1 MFQEEQRSS
10 TSDRYQTALS
20 TRLHYPSRKS
30 KGRKTRASRWGC
42 GAETPNCGTSIHCS
56 RTAMACNLLRNN
68 YWRIQNTNCFLHKAA
83 TTHAARKLRL
93 VIKEEECLARRD
105 IRCMRH
111 LPSGTAILD
120 PGKPHRR
127 ALRQESWEKFVG
139 VEITP
144 SGIVGALLRPAVAW
158 SSQ

>member
-1 MFQEEQRSS
+1 MV
-10 TSDRYQTALS
+10 
-20 TRLHYPSRKS
+20 
-30 KGRKTRASRWGC
+30 
-42 GAETPNCGTSIHCS
+42 
-56 RTAMACNLLRNN
+56 CNLLRNN

-105 IRCMRH
+105 ADIRCTRH
-111 LPSGTAILD
+111 LPSRTAILD

-127 ALRQESWEKFVG
+127 ALRQESREKFVG

-144 SGIVGALLRPAVAW
+144 FGIAGALQDQLWRGVPSE
-158 SSQ
+158 SSPPGIHSTGLACVTRRVLWKAQCDL